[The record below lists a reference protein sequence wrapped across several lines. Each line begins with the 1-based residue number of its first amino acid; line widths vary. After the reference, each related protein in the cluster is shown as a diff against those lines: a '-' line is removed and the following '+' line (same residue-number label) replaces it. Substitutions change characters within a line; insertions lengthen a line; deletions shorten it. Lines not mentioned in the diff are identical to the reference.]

1 VVLRIRV
8 IQFFQCSQL
17 HLRKYIIIWELFPQ
31 LSIPIAME
39 EKPVAES
46 TCYDSDIAIVAV
58 LRGPLDS
65 EPSVAI
71 VDIVP
76 AGAAHTDMAA
86 RCLDY
91 VTSVVVDSVGKRNF
105 QPTID
110 STQDLDKY
118 PAGAYVMRRQGMR
131 RINLYF
137 THACPGFFTTSVRVD
152 HLGWVEVCTA
162 GKTTLGRELQR
173 ALWGDLCTAPHG
185 MTPYNTPF
193 DSPNRQSPS
202 DSPADSPVG
211 SPAVITKRLIT
222 KRLIAGRLDPVV
234 ATAWSAVVA
243 ELKLKKIE

>member
-1 VVLRIRV
+1 
-8 IQFFQCSQL
+8 
-17 HLRKYIIIWELFPQ
+17 
-31 LSIPIAME
+31 ME

-58 LRGPLDS
+58 LRGPADA
-65 EPSVAI
+65 EPSITI

-76 AGAAHTDMAA
+76 AGAAHSDMAA
-86 RCLDY
+86 RCLEY
-91 VTSVVVDSVGKRNF
+91 ATSVVVDSVGKRNF

-118 PAGAYVMRRQGMR
+118 PAGAYIMRRQGVR
-131 RINLYF
+131 RINLYY
-137 THACPGFFTTSVRVD
+137 THHCPGFFTTSVRVD

-173 ALWGDLCTAPHG
+173 ALWGDVCTASA
-185 MTPYNTPF
+185 TPFNTPF
-193 DSPNRQSPS
+193 DSPTGSPVE
-202 DSPADSPVG
+202 SPVG
-211 SPAVITKRLIT
+211 SPARQVTKRLIT